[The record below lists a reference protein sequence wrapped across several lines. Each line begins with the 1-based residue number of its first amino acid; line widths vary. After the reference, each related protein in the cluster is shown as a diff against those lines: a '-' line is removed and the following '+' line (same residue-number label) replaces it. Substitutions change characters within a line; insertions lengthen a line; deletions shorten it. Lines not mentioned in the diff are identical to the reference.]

1 MKFLDI
7 TTNIFFN
14 KYLFLDTFSEQ
25 ISIFQKGK
33 GKTEGALS
41 ILQQPFLK
49 RVIPAE
55 KFFRKKYINNFLEID
70 TP

>member
-33 GKTEGALS
+33 GKTECALS
-41 ILQQPFLK
+41 MLQ
-49 RVIPAE
+49 
-55 KFFRKKYINNFLEID
+55 
-70 TP
+70 